1 MDFATKDT
9 SPKKSSLL
17 APGRQSQ
24 SHSRTRSRSIHTPG
38 SALRGRLPVPS
49 SEERP
54 GRFEEEFVEVDE
66 LGQGEFGRV
75 MKARYKTGSQEV
87 FAVKKCKR
95 FEGVKHRLVFVC
107 ILCDVHILI
116 RVPVTQAAP
125 SRRS

>member
-17 APGRQSQ
+17 APRRQSQ
-24 SHSRTRSRSIHTPG
+24 SHTRARSTHTPG

-95 FEGVKHRLVFVC
+95 FEGVKHRSVIVLYYARC
-107 ILCDVHILI
+107 IC
-116 RVPVTQAAP
+116 
-125 SRRS
+125 